1 MSKLREKSKFNLDAA
16 EVLIGESLYAP
27 SVHCSYYS
35 CFQRIKC
42 ILPEYYGITYEQI
55 DIYVANLSTSEHNY
69 LIRFL
74 SSEIKKNVGDKEYRD
89 FSNDIKDLKQFRTNS
104 DYKEIEVTSILS
116 DKALNIA
123 KRINTLLDETF

>member
-1 MSKLREKSKFNLDAA
+1 MSKLREKSKFNLKAA
-16 EVLIGESLYAP
+16 EVLIKESLHAP

-42 ILPEYYGITYEQI
+42 IFPEYFNLTYDQI
-55 DIYVANLSTSEHNY
+55 DSEVANHPTSEHNY
-69 LIRFL
+69 LIRYL
-74 SSEIKKNVGDKEYRD
+74 SGVIKTNVGDKAYRD
-89 FSNDIKDLKQFRTNS
+89 FSNDIKDLKKFRTDS

>member
-16 EVLIGESLYAP
+16 EILIKENLHAP

-42 ILPEYYGITYEQI
+42 IFPEYFNITYSQI
-55 DIYVANLSTSEHNY
+55 DTNVANQQTSEHSY
-69 LIRFL
+69 LIRHL
-74 SSEIKKNVGDKEYRD
+74 SGEIKRNLGDKEYRD

-104 DYKEIEVTSILS
+104 DYKEIEVTSTLS
-116 DKALNIA
+116 CRALNIA
-123 KRINTLLDETF
+123 KRINTFLDKTF

>member
-16 EVLIGESLYAP
+16 EVLIKENLHAP

-42 ILPEYYGITYEQI
+42 IFPEYFNLTYEQI
-55 DIYVANLSTSEHNY
+55 DSEVASHTTSEHSY
-69 LIRFL
+69 LIRYL
-74 SSEIKKNVGDKEYRD
+74 SGVIKTNVGDKAYRN
-89 FSNDIKDLKQFRTNS
+89 FSNDIKDLKKFRTDS